1 MRVVRTVVVQEI
13 RLLVSLVLWVARRLH
28 GVGDGRAFGYAR
40 GQGAVMAGFGFVCVV
55 ETFTMSVLLREWPT
69 AHRVVLVLDVYTLL
83 FVVGLY
89 AATAVRPH
97 VLYGDELRVRYAGHV
112 DLRIPLERIAAVR
125 RERAHPHER
134 ADGELNLAVG
144 SQTSLTLELTEP
156 VAHFT
161 LLGRRRDITLVRLH
175 ADDADSLVQAVV
187 QAVVHALTRERNAP
201 SGVPDRPR

>member
-1 MRVVRTVVVQEI
+1 MRAARCLIRHEI
-13 RLLVSLVLWVARRLH
+13 RLLVSLALWAGRRLH

-40 GQGAVMAGFGFVCVV
+40 GQGAVMAGFGFVCLV
-55 ETFTMSVLLREWPT
+55 ETFTMSVLLRDRPT
-69 AHRVVLVLDVYTLL
+69 AHRVVLVLDLYTLL
-83 FVVGLY
+83 FLGGLY
-89 AATAVRPH
+89 AAMAVRPH

-125 RERAHPHER
+125 RERVHTHGR

-161 LLGRRRDITLVRLH
+161 LLGGRRYLTLVRLH
-175 ADDADSLVQAVV
+175 ADDADSLVQALT
-187 QAVVHALTRERNAP
+187 QALEQELTRERNAP
-201 SGVPDRPR
+201 PGAPDRPR